1 MTGKFL
7 NIDVYFKIIMFFI
20 VSEYGQ
26 TGDTCGRNASHT
38 KEVLKKNQ
46 FLDMTAANSAFCE
59 YNVCF
64 KHT

>member
-38 KEVLKKNQ
+38 KEVLKKSISGH
-46 FLDMTAANSAFCE
+46 DSS
-59 YNVCF
+59 
-64 KHT
+64 